1 MSDFAKKIVN
11 GENLQSFAGKMKQH
25 IFEDLLGSKKIKYIT
40 QAEYEALTDDQKN
53 NENIVWN
60 IIDVDIIDYVTEEEL
75 IAKTYATE
83 TYVMNKIAEAELN
96 DKEINLDGLAT
107 KDELNAKADKTE
119 LHSHSNKIILDGIT
133 SAKIIEWNNKSTF
146 SGSYNDLTNKPIIP
160 AVTNDLTNDLK
171 TKYDAAYAHSI
182 SAHAPSNAQKNSDIT
197 KAEIEA
203 KLTGV
208 ITSHTHNYFTR
219 SEVGSIE
226 WATAANRQLPTT
238 VEAIAFWNGAYADT
252 SSNLAYCNQGAF
264 GTSVTKNIEDF
275 APYSHI
281 SSSSHIT
288 SDERAA
294 WNAKS
299 SLTLGTTSS
308 TAYRGDYG
316 NIAYNHSQTTH
327 APANAQK
334 NSDITKA
341 EIEAK
346 LVGTITSH
354 THNGI
359 SGYNMWA
366 GTQLEYDLI
375 SNKDSSTLY
384 FIIKED

>member
-60 IIDVDIIDYVTEEEL
+60 IIDIDIIDYVTEEEL

-83 TYVMNKIAEAELN
+83 TYVINKIAEAELN
-96 DKEINLDGLAT
+96 DKEINLDGFAT

-119 LHSHSNKIILDGIT
+119 LHSHSNKTILDGIT
-133 SAKIIEWNNKSTF
+133 SAKITEWNNKSTFSGNYNDLTNKPTIPTVPTNISSFINDSGYITSIPSEYITDSELTAKGYAKTSDLHSHSNKSVLDNITSAKVTEWNNKSTF
-146 SGSYNDLTNKPIIP
+146 SGSYNDLTNKPTIP
-160 AVTNDLTNDLK
+160 SAYTHPATHPAGMITGLSTVAITGSYNDLTNKPTIPSITNDLTNTLK
-171 TKYDAAYAHSI
+171 ANYDAAYAHSI
-182 SAHAPSNAQKNSDIT
+182 SAHAP
-197 KAEIEA
+197 
-203 KLTGV
+203 V
-208 ITSHTHNYFTR
+208 
-219 SEVGSIE
+219 
-226 WATAANRQLPTT
+226 
-238 VEAIAFWNGAYADT
+238 
-252 SSNLAYCNQGAF
+252 
-264 GTSVTKNIEDF
+264 
-275 APYSHI
+275 
-281 SSSSHIT
+281 
-288 SDERAA
+288 
-294 WNAKS
+294 
-299 SLTLGTTSS
+299 
-308 TAYRGDYG
+308 
-316 NIAYNHSQTTH
+316 
-327 APANAQK
+327 NAQK